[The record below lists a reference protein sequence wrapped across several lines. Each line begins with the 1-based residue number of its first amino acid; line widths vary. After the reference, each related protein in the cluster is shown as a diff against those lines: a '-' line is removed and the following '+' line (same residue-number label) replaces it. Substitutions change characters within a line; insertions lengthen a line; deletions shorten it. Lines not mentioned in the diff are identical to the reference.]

1 MLAWAVIS
9 DNRTDSSGIWLWRN
23 RRGIGRNCEAA
34 IRFVP
39 GDMCNLSL
47 SPAGEEEEEFR
58 NDSALLEI
66 ACMLVRLRWTVV
78 ANRACLINKSSRG
91 GRNKSEALGAHSQ
104 D

>member
-66 ACMLVRLRWTVV
+66 AWYWSCDFVGPLSPI
-78 ANRACLINKSSRG
+78 AP
-91 GRNKSEALGAHSQ
+91 E
-104 D
+104 